1 MSSIL
6 LIIFYILYFLL
17 LAFHLLFLVFILY
30 PLSCLSYLLLL
41 SVFLDLLWM
50 FYLLSSIL
58 IFDHLISFLH
68 GCFPSHI
75 LYLPTPSTLYPPSCM
90 VVHACSSFIFCLLS
104 SLSHCISY
112 LLSFRFYLLSSV
124 YFVSS
129 MFCLSSSIFSRFS
142 SSFCLLRHFT
152 HLVCAYLIYY
162 VFHLLSSTPTI
173 HLLFYIL
180 YLLSFFGL
188 LSSSLYLAASLSY
201 FLSYI
206 LCLCMF
212 SIFFFLSSAFY
223 RLSADQP
230 GPAQL
235 SQSAHAIAH
244 FLILL
249 SSSKADVRRTILST
263 SPSSDKSDVQ
273 QTVYSASPASQ
284 PSPSSLDRQLTHS
297 LLDVMV
303 FREKM

>member
-6 LIIFYILYFLL
+6 LIIFYILYLLL

-75 LYLPTPSTLYPPSCM
+75 LYLPTPSTLYPPSWLSLH
-90 VVHACSSFIFCLLS
+90 VLLLS
-104 SLSHCISY
+104 SVFYLLCSHCISY

-284 PSPSSLDRQLTHS
+284 PSPSSLDSQLTHS